1 MGPSA
6 VTAEGFIRPE
16 RGGCGICG
24 RETSRRCQACSLD
37 WFCSQECQDQM
48 SFNHLTLCSARSITT
63 ADKLWHYAVGDRI
76 PQDSET
82 REHFG
87 FTRCRGWRDESQ
99 LLGLYQG
106 LIRVLGIQAIQ
117 LNEWRERDI
126 LHILNNLTSPLQPTD
141 WQISSQFDEDWRRLE
156 VAENWRTLAT
166 VVFAFFFY
174 FLLYIVVFRIGIN
187 AIANLIWGLLDFC
200 LNSNLVWGLLDLGL
214 FYYCMFIM

>member
-1 MGPSA
+1 
-6 VTAEGFIRPE
+6 
-16 RGGCGICG
+16 
-24 RETSRRCQACSLD
+24 
-37 WFCSQECQDQM
+37 M

-126 LHILNNLTSPLQPTD
+126 LVSKIIEAFSELAENDRETYFSWFLRNQHILNNLTSPLQPTD